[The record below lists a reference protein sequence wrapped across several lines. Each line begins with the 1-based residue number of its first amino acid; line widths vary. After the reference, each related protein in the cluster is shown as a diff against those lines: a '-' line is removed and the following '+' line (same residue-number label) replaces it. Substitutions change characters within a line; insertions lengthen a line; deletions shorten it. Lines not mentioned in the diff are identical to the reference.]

1 MTPLAQ
7 GTPANGPAPLVQIGD
22 LSVHDLTFGEAVDR
36 IWQMIEG
43 SSGGVVCTPNADYVV
58 RARRNLEF
66 RSAIQAADLRV
77 PDGMWIVYASRIAGR
92 PLRGTVTGRLLLS
105 ALAERAAA
113 EGRPIALF
121 GAQSG
126 VAAAAGRRLQA
137 RVAGLRVAAAVSPPA
152 GLVIGSADD
161 KSAVDQLRRSD
172 PAIVFVAL
180 GAPKQ
185 EIWMARHRGDFPDA
199 VLIGVGAAF
208 DIEAGR
214 FRTAPR
220 WMTNV
225 GLEWLFRLMQEPRRL
240 ARRYLLDDPWII
252 RWAIG
257 VRLRRRRG
265 PETAG

>member
-1 MTPLAQ
+1 MTATSERPGASR
-7 GTPANGPAPLVQIGD
+7 AAPLVQIGD
-22 LSVHDLTFGEAVDR
+22 LSVHDLTFTEAVER
-36 IWQMIEG
+36 MWQMVER

-58 RARRNLEF
+58 RARRDLEF

-105 ALAERAAA
+105 ALADRAAA

-126 VAAAAGRRLQA
+126 VAAEAARRLEA
-137 RVAGLRVAAAVSPPA
+137 RVAGLRVTAAVSPPT
-152 GLVIGSADD
+152 GFVVGSPDD
-161 KSAVDQLRRSD
+161 QAAVDELRRSD
-172 PAIVFVAL
+172 AAIVFVAL

-185 EIWMARHRGDFPDA
+185 EIWMAQHRRDFPEA

-220 WMTNV
+220 WMTNS
-225 GLEWLFRLMQEPRRL
+225 GFEWLFRLAQEPRRL
-240 ARRYLLDDPWII
+240 ARRYLFDDPWII

-257 VRLRRRRG
+257 VRLRGRRD
-265 PETAG
+265 PETAR